1 MPGRIRAK
9 DLPRSLRAKLV
20 DRATRPAPP
29 RTRSTSQPRTDLVCV
44 VCGRRERYLT
54 TIERHC
60 GDTGHYRYTDEGL
73 GL

>member
-1 MPGRIRAK
+1 MPGRIRAE

-29 RTRSTSQPRTDLVCV
+29 RTRSTSQPAPEWYCPRCGHRT
-44 VCGRRERYLT
+44 RYLSA
-54 TIERHC
+54 IERHC